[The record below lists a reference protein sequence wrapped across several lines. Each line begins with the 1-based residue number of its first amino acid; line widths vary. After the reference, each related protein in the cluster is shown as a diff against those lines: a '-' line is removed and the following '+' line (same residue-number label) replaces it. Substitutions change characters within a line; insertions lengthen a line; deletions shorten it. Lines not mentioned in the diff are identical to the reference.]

1 MKLTKQ
7 RQQAY
12 IEILP
17 KYSNKLVILSH
28 TRSPRESKVG
38 IERLGP
44 CPFYGH
50 ILSTNNTSQFT
61 LHYKINSTYSWLKYR
76 LSYLVRRN
84 YHFYFVFKFYI
95 FTNFRIQ

>member
-17 KYSNKLVILSH
+17 KYKLVILSH

-50 ILSTNNTSQFT
+50 ILSTNTTQFT

-84 YHFYFVFKFYI
+84 YHFYYVLN
-95 FTNFRIQ
+95 FTFLLILGFNKML